1 MKQLNGIC
9 CYSYSAA
16 KSYPTPCNPMDCSTP
31 GSPVLHHLPE
41 FAQIHVYFS
50 DAIQPSNPLP
60 SPSPIAISLTQHQ
73 GLFQQVN
80 KVDSLHQVVKGL
92 VLQLQHQSFQ

>member
-16 KSYPTPCNPMDCSTP
+16 KLYPTPCSPMDCSTLGP
-31 GSPVLHHLPE
+31 PVLHHLPE
-41 FAQIHVYFS
+41 FAQVHVHFS
-50 DAIQPSNPLP
+50 DAIQPSHPLP
-60 SPSPIAISLTQHQ
+60 SPSPIAIGLTQHR
-73 GLFQQVN
+73 GLFQR
-80 KVDSLHQVVKGL
+80 VDSLHQVVNGL